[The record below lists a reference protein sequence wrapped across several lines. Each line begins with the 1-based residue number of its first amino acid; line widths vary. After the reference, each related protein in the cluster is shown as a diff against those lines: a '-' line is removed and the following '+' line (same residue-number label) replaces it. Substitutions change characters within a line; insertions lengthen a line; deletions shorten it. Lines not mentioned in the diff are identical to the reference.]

1 MDAINYRNSLYAS
14 GLVILFA
21 VLGIVG
27 GKWLSVAGTLV
38 VFSAIYFFSFPQ
50 VSHERL
56 ENFLRMFEPP
66 PEEES
71 ADATFLRRT
80 ILHRGGC
87 TDAPEN
93 TLQAIH
99 EAAKQ
104 GVAGVEVDLRFTAD
118 GIGILLHDDTV
129 DRTTNGHGKVRQ
141 MTFDEIRRLDASA
154 QHKSRYKQPVTV
166 PTLEECVQECLKHN
180 LLLFIDCKD
189 SAYQTARLIDG
200 LFKNYPLLYDTAAVC
215 SFNPYVIYR
224 VRAMNPRVITGLTFQ
239 KHFISCE
246 GDCITP
252 RRAGFFSYFT
262 PYLDWIFNWMTYS
275 LTWLICGNS
284 FFLINKQSLSR
295 VEVQWWRNLGVHV
308 IPWTVNCEVEM
319 RYFMDHFQVPIITDG
334 F

>member
-189 SAYQTARLIDG
+189 SAYQ
-200 LFKNYPLLYDTAAVC
+200 
-215 SFNPYVIYR
+215 